1 MEVDYTEQLNFSDY
15 DEQGNPFLK
24 RKAVRIKLQKHLKAQ
39 KTEMK
44 QIKLPGSSQIPAQP
58 PVTKSLYGKG
68 PPFNQEHGP
77 SSHLLHLP
85 SCLHNSILHLQINK
99 YLEDKAPF
107 PQSLKYLI
115 MCPYSTSSLSTK
127 STTTSDPPNICKVK
141 PQQLQTS
148 SLPSASHFS
157 QLSCMPCLI
166 PQQQQSLQVY
176 MSQSAAAQIPAFCM
190 DTSHL
195 FNALHAGLTPPSLAQ
210 QQGFQ
215 HGLLQPTSLQHI
227 PIPIYAP
234 L

>member
-127 STTTSDPPNICKVK
+127 STTISDAPN
-141 PQQLQTS
+141 T
-148 SLPSASHFS
+148 
-157 QLSCMPCLI
+157 
-166 PQQQQSLQVY
+166 
-176 MSQSAAAQIPAFCM
+176 
-190 DTSHL
+190 
-195 FNALHAGLTPPSLAQ
+195 
-210 QQGFQ
+210 
-215 HGLLQPTSLQHI
+215 
-227 PIPIYAP
+227 
-234 L
+234 